1 MTSTNLPGRA
11 KHAKRAF
18 PVAECPA
25 SDSTP
30 RLVGGGYSLIWY
42 HLQTAIISPEAMS
55 KLWLKM
61 IPTPGCQVKLTA
73 PFNPFQGY
81 DITIIAGCRQSVA
94 GKIRAVFQGAWVW
107 L

>member
-1 MTSTNLPGRA
+1 
-11 KHAKRAF
+11 
-18 PVAECPA
+18 
-25 SDSTP
+25 
-30 RLVGGGYSLIWY
+30 
-42 HLQTAIISPEAMS
+42 MS